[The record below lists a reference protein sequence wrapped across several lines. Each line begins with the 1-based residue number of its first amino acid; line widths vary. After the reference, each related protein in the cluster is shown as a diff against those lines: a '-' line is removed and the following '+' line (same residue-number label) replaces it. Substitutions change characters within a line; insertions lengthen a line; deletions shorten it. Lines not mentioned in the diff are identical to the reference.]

1 MVPARR
7 VRVVVT
13 RPADQAASLV
23 ERLEARGY
31 AVAVC
36 PLIAVEPLGDAPVDT
51 TGYDWVVIT
60 SPNGAREFARRR
72 RGPLPRVA
80 AIGPGT
86 AQALVDHGIRPELVP
101 RASTQE
107 GLVADFPRPA
117 GRVLFAGADGARSYL
132 PDALGADSISLYR
145 TIPLAPQ
152 LPEADL
158 VVLASASAARAL
170 AALETRVP
178 AVSIGPETTRAAA
191 AAGVRVLAEAER
203 HDVDGLVSAVDE
215 AARVLDERRR

>member
-7 VRVVVT
+7 VRVLVT

-31 AVAVC
+31 SVALC
-36 PLIAVEPLGDAPVDT
+36 PLIAVEPLGDDPVDT

-86 AQALVDHGIRPELVP
+86 AQALVDHGIHPELVP

-107 GLVADFPRPA
+107 GLVAEFPRPA
-117 GRVLFAGADGARSYL
+117 GRVLFAGADGARSFL
-132 PDALGADSISLYR
+132 PDALRADSISLYR
-145 TIPLAPQ
+145 TIPLAPE
-152 LPEADL
+152 LPEADV

-170 AALETRVP
+170 AALETRIP

-191 AAGVRVLAEAER
+191 AAGIRVLAEAER
-203 HDVDGLVSAVDE
+203 HDVDGLVAAVDE

>member
-7 VRVVVT
+7 VRVLVT
-13 RPADQAASLV
+13 RRADQAAPLV

-31 AVAVC
+31 SVAVC
-36 PLIAVEPLGDAPVDT
+36 PLIAVEPLGDDPVDT

-86 AQALVDHGIRPELVP
+86 AQALVDHGIHPELVP

-107 GLVADFPRPA
+107 GLVAEFPRPA
-117 GRVLFAGADGARSYL
+117 GRVLFAGADGARSFL
-132 PDALGADSISLYR
+132 PDALRADSISLYR
-145 TIPLAPQ
+145 TIPLAPE
-152 LPEADL
+152 LPEADV

-170 AALETRVP
+170 AALETRIP

-191 AAGVRVLAEAER
+191 AAGIRVLAEAER
-203 HDVDGLVSAVDE
+203 HDVDGLVAAVDE

>member
-7 VRVVVT
+7 VRVLVT

>member
-7 VRVVVT
+7 VRVLVT

-31 AVAVC
+31 SVALC
-36 PLIAVEPLGDAPVDT
+36 PLIAVEPLGDDPVDT

-86 AQALVDHGIRPELVP
+86 AQALVDHGIHPDLVP

-107 GLVADFPRPA
+107 GLVAEFPRPA
-117 GRVLFAGADGARSYL
+117 GRVLFAGADGARSFL
-132 PDALGADSISLYR
+132 PDALGADSVSLYR
-145 TIPLAPQ
+145 TIPLAPE
-152 LPEADL
+152 LPEAD
-158 VVLASASAARAL
+158 VAVLASASAARAL
-170 AALETRVP
+170 AALETRIPV
-178 AVSIGPETTRAAA
+178 VSIGPETTRAAA
-191 AAGVRVLAEAER
+191 AAGIRVLAEAER
-203 HDVDGLVSAVDE
+203 HDVDGLVAAVDE